1 MFPPSKPR
9 YVYLKRTPPRIP
21 NANPATCTI
30 KANPATCTLQANPA
44 TFIRS
49 KPRHVT
55 APPKIPTGNNQEERH
70 NESLHVPS
78 KQTPL
83 RLSKAN
89 PATLTQSKPSY
100 VYPQSKP
107 CYMYPP
113 SKPRYVYP
121 KQAPPCLS
129 KANPATFTLKENPAT
144 CTLQANPAT
153 FIQSK
158 PRHASGQWLCLR
170 SWQHAGKPQLL

>member
-1 MFPPSKPR
+1 MYPLSQPR
-9 YVYLKRTPPRIP
+9 YVYSTQTPPRLP
-21 NANPATCTI
+21 KANPATCTI
-30 KANPATCTLQANPA
+30 KANLATCTLQANPA

-83 RLSKAN
+83 RLSKAS
-89 PATLTQSKPSY
+89 PATLTQRKPSY
-100 VYPQSKP
+100 MHYQSKP
-107 CYMYPP
+107 RYMYTP
-113 SKPRYVYP
+113 SKPRYLYP

-129 KANPATFTLKENPAT
+129 KPPPRLPVWPYNTLIKLLYVLTF
-144 CTLQANPAT
+144 
-153 FIQSK
+153 
-158 PRHASGQWLCLR
+158 
-170 SWQHAGKPQLL
+170 